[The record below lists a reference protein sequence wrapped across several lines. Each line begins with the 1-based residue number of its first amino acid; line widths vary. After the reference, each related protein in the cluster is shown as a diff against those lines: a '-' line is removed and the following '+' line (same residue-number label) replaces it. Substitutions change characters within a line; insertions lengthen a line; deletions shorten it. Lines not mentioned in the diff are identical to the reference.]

1 VIYLWLYDGE
11 VLGVG
16 RDASSAEQ
24 RGLAV
29 LAGYAR
35 AFRTLNPEYPEPSEE
50 DVTKRLEFVKQHG
63 QIVQYKLNAKNV
75 AAQQAAQCDALV
87 IRAIGGLLPTPDEMQ
102 RSDEDEDAV
111 ASVASAA
118 SATPAALETV
128 DASTGALNGAPEVA
142 ATKQHEAVS

>member
-1 VIYLWLYDGE
+1 MIYLWLYDGE

-35 AFRTLNPEYPEPSEE
+35 AFRTLNPEYPEPSDE
-50 DVTKRLEFVKQHG
+50 DVSKRLEFVKQHG

-102 RSDEDEDAV
+102 RTDEDEA
-111 ASVASAA
+111 ASVDASPVGA
-118 SATPAALETV
+118 PETV

-142 ATKQHEAVS
+142 ATKQPEAVS